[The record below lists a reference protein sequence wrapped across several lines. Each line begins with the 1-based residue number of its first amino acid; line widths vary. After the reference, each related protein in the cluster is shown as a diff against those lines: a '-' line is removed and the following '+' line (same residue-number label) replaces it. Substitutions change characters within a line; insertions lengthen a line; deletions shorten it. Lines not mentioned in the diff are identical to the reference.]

1 MGNNDSIGKGEHVRH
16 RSWKLGLVG
25 VMLFLV
31 SICSTPGRA
40 GKTEEPVRSQ
50 YALGAQRVLVL
61 AVSFPGVPTDMPL
74 RKVKERALD
83 NVADYYAKASYGK
96 TTITGEVKGWYQL
109 PRPLEDYRVS
119 PYNIN
124 VDPARVRQLLED
136 AFSAAEKEVS
146 FNQYNHIIVV
156 VGVRTSPGVGYG
168 MIAYSA
174 NPGMLQKGLM
184 RKGRAKMDTIITRG
198 GQSFNRG
205 IIVVAQNAL
214 LGHIV
219 HDLAHAMGG
228 TVEGKRPI
236 PDLYDTVAQGKVGPL
251 THESYPKF
259 AYFMGPWDVMSQHFT
274 KRDQPPPGMSSFT
287 RLRMGWIGDEQVVK
301 VSPGES
307 RAVTL
312 QPLGTGR
319 GILVI
324 RVPGRGG
331 TYYLIENQQELPGGP
346 ELPVAGLL
354 VLHVDESRE
363 DGDGIVRV
371 VDANPKVPH
380 FGAATYGVGL
390 GQTPSVNLSRDMA
403 VEVLWQRNMD
413 LTVMVTEQSRAPEV
427 QAVAKRIREINDRLQ
442 ALPESLASAQAR
454 AELTNAM
461 ELLLQLKVS
470 DARGKLDNIEWP

>member
-1 MGNNDSIGKGEHVRH
+1 MRR
-16 RSWKLGLVG
+16 RSWKLGLIG

-31 SICSTPGRA
+31 SGCATTDGA
-40 GKTEEPVRSQ
+40 GKAEGLVHAQ
-50 YALGAQRVLVL
+50 YALGVQRVLVL

-96 TTITGEVKGWYQL
+96 TTVVGEVKGWYQL
-109 PRPLEDYRVS
+109 PRPLEDYKVS

-124 VDPARVRQLLED
+124 VDPARVRHLLED

-174 NPGMLQKGLM
+174 NPGMLRRGLM
-184 RKGRAKMDTIITRG
+184 RKGGARMETIITRG

-219 HDLAHAMGG
+219 HDLAHAIGG
-228 TVEGKRPI
+228 IVDGKRPI
-236 PDLYDTVAQGKVGPL
+236 PDLYDTVAQGKAGPL

-287 RLRMGWIGDEQVVK
+287 RLRMGWIGDDQVVR

-312 QPLGTGR
+312 QPLGTSR

-324 RVPGRGG
+324 RVPGRGS
-331 TYYLIENQQELPGGP
+331 TYYLLENRQELPGDP
-346 ELPVAGLL
+346 AMPATGLL

-380 FGAATYGVGL
+380 FDAATFGVGL
-390 GQTPSVNLSRDMA
+390 GQTPSVNLSRDVA
-403 VEVLWQRNMD
+403 VEVLWQQNMD
-413 LTVMVTEQSRAPEV
+413 LTVMVTEQSRAPEI
-427 QAVAKRIREINDRLQ
+427 QAAAKRIREIDARLQ
-442 ALPESLASAQAR
+442 ALPESSASAQAK

-461 ELLLQLKVS
+461 ELLLQLKVN